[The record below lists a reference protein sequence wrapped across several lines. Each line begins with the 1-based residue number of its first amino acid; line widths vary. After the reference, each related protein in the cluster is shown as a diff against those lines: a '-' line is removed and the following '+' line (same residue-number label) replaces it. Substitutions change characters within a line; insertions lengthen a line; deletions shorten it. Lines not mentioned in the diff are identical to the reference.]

1 MMKVMMITGAG
12 ISASSGLPTYR
23 GPQGIYTEIEARSGL
38 KIEDL
43 LSPQTL
49 QRSPELLWAHW
60 RDLTLKFRNAEP
72 TQTHWA
78 IRALSDASDMHY
90 LRWGMPRAE
99 HDTPSMPPDTR
110 FLEVT
115 QNVDGLSLMTGMDK
129 RNIIELH
136 GSYSRH
142 RCTQCRNTAPVSV
155 TEDMEIPPRCTV
167 CKSEDAIMRPRV
179 VMFREAISDAAYIHC
194 REYAKQT
201 DLLIITGTSLQMAYM
216 ADLVALA
223 IEAKALV
230 IYIDPEASP
239 YKRTL
244 LALDYELEV
253 DQHMV
258 CLRKTSDEIL
268 PSLSR
273 LIIVENRSKDELRA
287 WCAARSAQ

>member
-1 MMKVMMITGAG
+1 MITGAG

-23 GPQGIYTEIEARSGL
+23 GPQGIYTKIEARSGL

-43 LSPQTL
+43 LSPKTL
-49 QRSPELLWAHW
+49 KTSPELLWAHW

-90 LRWGMPRAE
+90 LRWGVPRAE

-155 TEDMEIPPRCTV
+155 TEDMEIPPRCTA
-167 CKSEDAIMRPRV
+167 CKSKDAIMRPRV

-201 DLLIITGTSLQMAYM
+201 DLLIIAGTSLQMAYM

-258 CLRKTSDEIL
+258 CMRKTSDEIL
-268 PSLSR
+268 PALSR
-273 LIIVENRSKDELRA
+273 LIIVENRSKVELRA
-287 WCAARSAQ
+287 WCAAQSAQ